1 MSLSKC
7 LILQVCMELMAC
19 EPYLRGNR
27 FHRLHARVRLCR
39 VRERVESPSIAK
51 AICEAINTVS
61 LWYPKRILC
70 LQRSAAT
77 ARVMRTHGLY
87 AEMVIGTQQ
96 IPFRSHAW
104 VEIDGQVM
112 NERID
117 VRQIYTVL
125 DRC

>member
-1 MSLSKC
+1 MEAL
-7 LILQVCMELMAC
+7 MELMAC
-19 EPYLRGNR
+19 ETCLRANR
-27 FHRLHARVRLCR
+27 FHRLHARVRLCKLN
-39 VRERVESPSIAK
+39 ERIKIPLVVD
-51 AICEAINTVS
+51 AICEAINMVC

-70 LQRSAAT
+70 LQRSVAT
-77 ARVMRTHGLY
+77 ARLMRRYGLR

-104 VEIDGQVM
+104 VEVDGQIV